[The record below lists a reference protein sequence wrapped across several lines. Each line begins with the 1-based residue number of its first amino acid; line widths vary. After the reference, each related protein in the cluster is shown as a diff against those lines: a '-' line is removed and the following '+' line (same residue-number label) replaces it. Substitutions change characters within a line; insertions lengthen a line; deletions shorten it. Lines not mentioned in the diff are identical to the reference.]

1 MSDNSITEVIETT
14 YQVVTGTLNE
24 ISKTIASTFI
34 FDAYNGKAELKFN
47 NDIVMKL
54 ECKRTNVVYCYIY
67 FKNKAYIKDKAYIA
81 DMTYTSFSTL
91 FIKYVKDLLKDTNV
105 DINAHNIQLKYVV
118 NSEEVI
124 I

>member
-67 FKNKAYIKDKAYIA
+67 FKNKAYIA